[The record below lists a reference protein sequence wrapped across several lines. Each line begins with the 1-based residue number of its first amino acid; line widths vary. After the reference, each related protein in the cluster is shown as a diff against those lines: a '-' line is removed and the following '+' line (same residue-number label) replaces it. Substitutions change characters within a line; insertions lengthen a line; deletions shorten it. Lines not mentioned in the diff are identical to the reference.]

1 MVYPSSPFRVAP
13 SAHKRAPCSPRVLA
27 PMLEVRLVVLALARS
42 GDHYGM
48 AMIGFVLAETIFPGE
63 R

>member
-1 MVYPSSPFRVAP
+1 M
-13 SAHKRAPCSPRVLA
+13 RALHAKVLA
-27 PMLEVRLVVLALARS
+27 PMRDVLALAGSR
-42 GDHYGM
+42 DHYGM